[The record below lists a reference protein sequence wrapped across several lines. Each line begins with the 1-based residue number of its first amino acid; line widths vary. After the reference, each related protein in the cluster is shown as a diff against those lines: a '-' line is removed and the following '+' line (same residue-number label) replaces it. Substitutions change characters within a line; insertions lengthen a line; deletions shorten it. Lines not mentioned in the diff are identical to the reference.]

1 MWPLPHPKP
10 TLQCLD
16 VSKVPGP
23 CWHEIAIAGVIV
35 LLALLL
41 LQPVIALLLF

>member
-16 VSKVPGP
+16 ASKVSGP
-23 CWHEIAIAGVIV
+23 CWHELVIAGAIV

-41 LQPVIALLLF
+41 LKPVIALLA